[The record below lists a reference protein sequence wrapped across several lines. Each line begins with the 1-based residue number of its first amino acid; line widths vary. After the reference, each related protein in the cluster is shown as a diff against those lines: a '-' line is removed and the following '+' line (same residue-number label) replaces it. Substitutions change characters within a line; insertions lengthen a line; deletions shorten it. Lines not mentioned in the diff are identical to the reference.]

1 MHKRL
6 FIPGPTEVRKSI
18 LEAMATPMIGHRFP
32 EFDELFKS
40 TVEKVQK
47 LLYTKNVIFVS
58 TSSSTGLMEGAMR
71 NCVSKRVLSCVNGAF
86 SKRWAQIAEANG
98 KEVDRLEVEW
108 GKAVKPEMIDEK
120 LKTGKYDAISLVLN
134 ETSTGVYAPIAEIA
148 EVMKKYPDVIFMVDA
163 VSCMA
168 GTKIEVDK
176 LGIDVVLAGVQK
188 AFALPP
194 GLAVAA
200 ISKKAMEK
208 AKIIKNRGYYF
219 DFLVMKK
226 YYDKWET
233 PATPSISHIYAL
245 DKQMSDIF
253 EEGLD
258 NRFKRHLKMAE
269 YTRNW
274 AKERGFTMFSEE
286 GHHSPTVSCINN
298 TKGFKIGDLNAF
310 LAKKGAVISN
320 GYGILKEKTFRIA
333 HMGDTQMSNMEELLY
348 WIDEFLSK

>member
-6 FIPGPTEVRKSI
+6 FIPGPTEVRKSN

-32 EFDELFKS
+32 EFDVLFKS

-47 LLYTKNVIFVS
+47 LLYTNNIIFVS

-86 SKRWAQIAEANG
+86 SKRWAQIGEANG

-108 GKAVKPEMIDEK
+108 GKAIKPEMIDEK
-120 LKTGKYDAISLVLN
+120 LKTGKYDAISIALN
-134 ETSTGVYAPIAEIA
+134 ETSTGVYSPITEIA

-200 ISKKAMEK
+200 ISEKAMEK
-208 AKIIKNRGYYF
+208 AKTVENRGYYF

-245 DKQMSDIF
+245 DKQMSYIL

-258 NRFKRHLKMAE
+258 NRFNRHLKMAE

-286 GHHSPTVSCINN
+286 GYHSPTVSCINN
-298 TKGFKIGDLNAF
+298 TKGFKVGELNAF
-310 LAKKGAVISN
+310 LAEKGAVISN
-320 GYGILKEKTFRIA
+320 GYGTLKEKTFRIA
-333 HMGDTQMSNMEELLY
+333 HMGDTQMSNMEELLS